1 MGKEESWVRNRHPAS
16 SLIMK
21 GNVIKARIDS
31 LCVGSE
37 GNGGV
42 EEHYRESFQSYLQFK
57 HQGKLLTANS

>member
-1 MGKEESWVRNRHPAS
+1 MGEEESSVRNRHPAS

-42 EEHYRESFQSYLQFK
+42 EEYYRESF
-57 HQGKLLTANS
+57 